1 MRAMDTEH
9 GNNDGSSIPAPA
21 KFWVITRYATASAEA
36 ADENQRR
43 VEAVFAELAE
53 VRPDNI
59 TYLVL
64 RLADDSFLHVAFHN
78 HAEDEVNPITSAR
91 AFADF
96 TDGHAERRQ
105 GNLDQQRASLVGSYV
120 TTIS

>member
-1 MRAMDTEH
+1 MVTEH
-9 GNNDGSSIPAPA
+9 NSSAETSIPPPA
-21 KFWVITRYATASAEA
+21 QFCVITRYATVSAEA

-53 VRPDNI
+53 ARPDNI

-78 HAEDEVNPITSAR
+78 HAEDEVNPITSAK
-91 AFADF
+91 AFAHF
-96 TDGHAERRQ
+96 TDRHGGRRQ
-105 GNLDQQRASLVGSYV
+105 GDLDQQRASLVGAYI